1 MARARLSPCSG
12 AGYAITGAGA
22 QKAERLQRDQLRVAR
37 PYSQAVEGSV
47 HVFSSA
53 SCVTGIKG
61 RQPEKGPIGSAL
73 EIAIRIRL
81 PPSRV

>member
-1 MARARLSPCSG
+1 MLGGGIGDDRSRS
-12 AGYAITGAGA
+12 
-22 QKAERLQRDQLRVAR
+22 QQAERLQRDQFGVAR

-53 SCVTGIKG
+53 SCVTGIRG

-73 EIAIRIRL
+73 EIAIRVRL